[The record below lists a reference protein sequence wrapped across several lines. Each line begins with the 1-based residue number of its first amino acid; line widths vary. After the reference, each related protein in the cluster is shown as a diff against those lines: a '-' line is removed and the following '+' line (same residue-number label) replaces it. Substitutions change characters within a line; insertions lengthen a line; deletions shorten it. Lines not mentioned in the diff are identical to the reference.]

1 MAIGTT
7 TADVTA
13 LTTKTTA
20 ARAAYTAQQA
30 AQSTAKAATLTL
42 QNAVDAMSVSL
53 AGIIKQVGAKAES
66 SGNPGVYALAE
77 IPAPATPSPVGPP
90 GQPSGFAAQL
100 DGDGSLI
107 ITWKCVNPAG
117 GTMYQVF
124 RQIGGE
130 GDFDYIGGSGEK
142 KYIDTTIPAGATQL
156 TYKVQA
162 QRTTQAAGM

>member
-1 MAIGTT
+1 MNLLGVYA
-7 TADVTA
+7 ADLLKQV
-13 LTTKTTA
+13 
-20 ARAAYTAQQA
+20 Y
-30 AQSTAKAATLTL
+30 AKAAT
-42 QNAVDAMSVSL
+42 AGDSVYSL
-53 AGIIKQVGAKAES
+53 AS
-66 SGNPGVYALAE
+66 
-77 IPAPATPSPVGPP
+77 IPIPATPSPVGPP
-90 GQPSGFAAQL
+90 GQPSDFATEL

-142 KYIDTTIPAGATQL
+142 KYVDTTIPAGATQL

-162 QRTTQAAGM
+162 QRTTGAGMWATFNVYFGTNAGGTMTASVVETGVKKAA